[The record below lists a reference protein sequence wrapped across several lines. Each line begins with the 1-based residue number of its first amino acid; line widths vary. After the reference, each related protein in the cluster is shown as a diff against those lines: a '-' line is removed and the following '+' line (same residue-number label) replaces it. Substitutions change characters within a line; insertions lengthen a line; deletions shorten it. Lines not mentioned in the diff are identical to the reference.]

1 MTSGGAPEG
10 AVPHPSISRRQAVWG
25 AASILVA
32 SALPRG
38 ASARGRAPYGGRIL
52 MHVPWPLA
60 SVDPHRIDD
69 PAAALFGDALF
80 ASLYAP
86 DETGALT
93 AVLAGGE
100 PEPDG
105 GTLRVTLRP
114 ELRFASGAPLDARA
128 AASSIARARARDAKA
143 WLADVPAPRVDGSSL
158 VFAMRDAQKLV
169 RSLASPLVAVV
180 PPRFVPDRP
189 DSSGPLRADTLGT
202 GGLFLSR
209 STLAPSGPS
218 FLDAIEARHA
228 PDLVTSLRSF
238 ESGADDVGWLGS
250 FLHEPRA
257 GAKSFDAGVVA
268 WAILRT
274 GREAGALDVP
284 GTAQT
289 LADGVPHSAL
299 AALVVGPPWGQVS
312 APWTGNPC
320 DLLVRDDAPWL
331 SEVARALAV
340 ALSSPS
346 HEVAA
351 RAIPPADLALR
362 RAARTFALMLD
373 VARPAGPGPL
383 GVLVGLATADDP
395 AQAVALARHPPRGEV
410 IPRAVTRTMR
420 IGVVGEVRVQGGRAA
435 DVVLPGS
442 PWGRGVDW
450 GGAYRART

>member
-1 MTSGGAPEG
+1 M
-10 AVPHPSISRRQAVWG
+10 ISRRQAFEG
-25 AASILVA
+25 AVSLLAA
-32 SALPRG
+32 SALSRS
-38 ASARGRAPYGGRIL
+38 ANARGRIPYGGRIA

-80 ASLYAP
+80 TSLYAP
-86 DETGALT
+86 DETGTLVAM
-93 AVLAGGE
+93 LAEGD
-100 PEPDG
+100 PQPDG
-105 GTLRVTLRP
+105 ATLRVTLRP
-114 ELRFASGAPLDARA
+114 ELRFASGAALDARA
-128 AASSIARARARDAKA
+128 ASSSIARARARDAKA
-143 WLADVPAPRVDGSSL
+143 WLADIPAPRVDGNSL
-158 VFAMRDAQKLV
+158 VFAMRDAHKLV

-180 PPRFVPDRP
+180 PPRFAPDRP

-202 GGLFLSR
+202 PGLFLSR
-209 STLAPSGPS
+209 NTLAPSGPS

-228 PDLVTSLRSF
+228 PDLAASLRAF

-257 GAKSFDAGVVA
+257 GAKSFEAGVVA

-274 GREAGALDVP
+274 GRDAGALDVP
-284 GTAQT
+284 GTAQA
-289 LADGVPHSAL
+289 LADGVPHASL
-299 AALVVGPPWGQVS
+299 AALVVGPPWPQS
-312 APWTGNPC
+312 PAPWTGSPC
-320 DLLVRDDAPWL
+320 ELVVRDDAPWL

-346 HEVAA
+346 HEVTS
-351 RAIPPADLALR
+351 RLIPPGELAQR

-373 VARPAGPGPL
+373 VARPAGPGAL

-410 IPRAVTRTMR
+410 LPRAVTRTMR
-420 IGVVGEVRVQGGRAA
+420 IGVVGEVRLQGGRAA

-450 GGAYRART
+450 GGAFRARS